1 MASRLGTYAWIHPDT
16 RVFVPEVAYTSIPE
30 GHTAVPLR
38 GHAHTCAVLGP
49 LTTEGHAVVGWCMV
63 GIMDADVREV
73 LDVHTHVPKAP
84 PLPTKVG
91 NAHKGGF
98 WQLMWPW

>member
-1 MASRLGTYAWIHPDT
+1 MAKRLGTWAWIHPNT
-16 RVFVPEVAYTSIPE
+16 QVFVPEVAYTTLPE

-38 GHAHTCAVLGP
+38 GYAHTCAVLGP
-49 LTTEGHAVVGWCMV
+49 LTPEGHHVVGWCMM

-73 LDVHTHVPKAP
+73 LDVVAHVPKPP

-91 NAHKGGF
+91 KVGKRRMLPF
-98 WQLMWPW
+98 